1 MVGCLFVFDLGRC
14 IFISW
19 FIKFI
24 SINFFHQKNE
34 MKWNLSAISKTES
47 LPKYKNLEERLS
59 LINGWMDWRFVFKFV
74 FCFGYKFDK
83 YFDLFGDLTNFNLNR
98 VILLQLYIP
107 THALSENLL
116 WWLYFQIYNTWT
128 IIMEK
133 QSTHNTHTSWTK
145 VPPYWLPFSVR
156 HVYIW
161 IWSLMNSERKNEWK
175 NFCR

>member
-1 MVGCLFVFDLGRC
+1 MVVCLFLIWVGVSLLADSLSLFQL
-14 IFISW
+14 IF
-19 FIKFI
+19 FIRR
-24 SINFFHQKNE
+24 
-34 MKWNLSAISKTES
+34 MKWNEIWVQF
-47 LPKYKNLEERLS
+47 PKRKVCPNTKNLKERLS